1 LSLTAWPWDWINISF
16 GGKGY
21 DIGQYPG
28 TMNNEYSYFWMTL
41 RADQMG
47 NVGAP
52 YAYTKALGPI
62 FGPFFAAGGSFWG
75 ELATNKEIW
84 KGTKKGFTDLGSS
97 WYWNA
102 VGIWHGFIDI
112 FVDST
117 RWLPDCADQ

>member
-1 LSLTAWPWDWINISF
+1 
-16 GGKGY
+16 
-21 DIGQYPG
+21 
-28 TMNNEYSYFWMTL
+28 
-41 RADQMG
+41 MG